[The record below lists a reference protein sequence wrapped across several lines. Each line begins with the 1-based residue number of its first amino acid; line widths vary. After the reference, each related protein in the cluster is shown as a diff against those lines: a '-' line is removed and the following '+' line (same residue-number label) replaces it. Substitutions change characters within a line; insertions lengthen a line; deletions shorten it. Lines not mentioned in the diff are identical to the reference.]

1 MPTYEYRCQ
10 TCGIQF
16 DVQQSIADD
25 SLSLCPEAASP
36 YSPSNCVD
44 PGKGKVSKVFFAL
57 SITFKGSG
65 FYKTDSRSSARQ
77 ASSGGNSDASGV
89 TNSAKEQSQTTK
101 ERAGES
107 SKERAGGNSNQKK
120 PAESSKGPAK
130 SSKGQEKAAA
140 SPN

>member
-36 YSPSNCVD
+36 YSPSNCID
-44 PGKGKVSKVFFAL
+44 PGKGKVSKVFFAP

-77 ASSGGNSDASGV
+77 TRSDGNSGASGV
-89 TNSAKEQSQTTK
+89 TNSAKGEPQTTK
-101 ERAGES
+101 EGTGGS
-107 SKERAGGNSNQKK
+107 SKEGGGDSSARK
-120 PAESSKGPAK
+120 PAENSKGQE
-130 SSKGQEKAAA
+130 SKGQEKAAA
-140 SPN
+140 SPS